1 MSDCSSP
8 SETPSSGEQE
18 PTMVSVPV
26 VGSSASDNMATSW
39 NSGDT
44 LDIHESSDICNLS
57 SLCNNSVSTSNSSQI
72 SSAICTAEIISQDN
86 SNSTFMHSGIT
97 HDADSTSESLG
108 VCDDERMMVD
118 GPLQSTLSVH
128 AIVTQESISVSQES
142 ENSED
147 HLSVVDNITAQN
159 FLQESDLMN
168 AASNALGH
176 EKSPTTDQE
185 LDKSDLHHNL
195 LSLEHQSV
203 SSTQDHIEM
212 QSLLQEQADLDGPVS
227 SITDYHLD
235 HSQTSE
241 LSVGS
246 TSQLDIGATLPE
258 GVNADSVCLSPSSN
272 SSTSSLDLPSGA
284 SISSSIGLPPVSTII
299 RSSAKGR
306 FDVFCRPSNINM
318 IMGIP
323 QFLSNNNSFDV
334 MTSMNNIQRLTSSPC
349 DTFNNASLASPMEV
363 SSSRHNSC
371 TDVVMENVDVP
382 LSSSLVCSSS
392 SISHV
397 ASVVESR
404 CIKANTV
411 MSSLGPDMIE
421 KHALSEITDS
431 QLESANSLTL
441 PISSTSTIP
450 NFVGV
455 VPLREIMHIS
465 TSPSQVSQD
474 LSPMA
479 IEEMA
484 KVAEINE
491 HLRSGAAVST
501 PFSLHSSHESIAR
514 AIMSSHFSV
523 GENIQTDSYAE
534 CISQRSQ
541 PTLVSA
547 IETNVIMSTSN
558 IDSSPKFSVA
568 DIKAIERRLRSEQS
582 QNQTIQN
589 VNHSIDDDSLN
600 TEVIIPDCIPTTEN
614 SDIIYSDVQ
623 SALNQDAETRK
634 ILKAHNI
641 ARSSIIEK
649 NLLQQSQVI
658 KSESTVITSTES
670 ISSNKISGVSAAQNN
685 SSDIITI
692 KSTEKHLSG
701 CNQQDTLPN
710 VNPSAVTASVI
721 QQLLRAQSP
730 PSKLKPSMQRIPR
743 GVITSVMSSKGE
755 SLDQQDILIPTSSPS
770 SETST
775 VKKELSEAEISVSAV
790 EILKNANLA
799 DSTNNS
805 KNKSLNASLSISEQS
820 VINHGNK
827 SPSSDDK
834 EISLPNI
841 TSTVLP
847 SLFSNLSPS
856 ALASLQSSLSSAL
869 PLTIQ
874 PSLSN
879 ISIADNATSAS
890 HLSSASSGLSSPP
903 LSPILLPSSMNSILS
918 TTLRSAVTNV
928 KPPTVDSL
936 VTSNVVTSS
945 NTNIYTGLLKSV
957 GLSNVKQEP
966 GIVTG
971 SGPLPPFTV
980 VSGLSPLVKREFSA
994 SLAPNLIGA
1003 NHMSAQIP
1011 VVTIKQEPGASRA
1024 SASASEF
1031 NPSIILNASAALPSI
1046 ASIHLPPA
1054 AAVQLPVVV
1063 TSSVAITTS
1072 ALTNP
1077 VPSQASTIAFAGSV
1091 STSVA
1096 TSTANAVS
1104 SPHEV
1109 EESKPSEK
1117 KWNCMMCKNG
1127 SPCGL
1132 HPTQSQGSSSGSTR
1146 LTTPPQPVLSGD
1158 PAKPYQCTLCGKHL
1172 ASKNVYQ
1179 LHLRSH
1185 SGEKPF
1191 TCNLCGHHFS
1201 QKTSLTRH
1209 MRSHTGERPFPCDVC
1224 GKRFADKER
1233 IKIHMRTHTGEK
1245 PFACEVCGKRFSQK
1259 STVKRHMSVHTG
1271 EKPFKCESCGKG
1283 FANRGNLNAHSK
1295 THANT

>member
-26 VGSSASDNMATSW
+26 VGSIASDNMATSW

-44 LDIHESSDICNLS
+44 LDIHESSEICNLS
-57 SLCNNSVSTSNSSQI
+57 SLCNNSVSTSVNSSQMT
-72 SSAICTAEIISQDN
+72 SAICTAEIISQDN
-86 SNSTFMHSGIT
+86 SNSASFMHSGIT

-108 VCDDERMMVD
+108 VCDDERMLVD

-128 AIVTQESISVSQES
+128 AIVTQESLAVSQDS

-147 HLSVVDNITAQN
+147 NLSVVDNITAQN
-159 FLQESDLMN
+159 FLQESDIMN
-168 AASNALGH
+168 AASSALGH
-176 EKSPTTDQE
+176 EKSPIGDQE
-185 LDKSDLHHNL
+185 LEKANLHHNL
-195 LSLEHQSV
+195 LLEHTSV

-212 QSLLQEQADLDGPVS
+212 QSLLQDQADLDGPVS

-235 HSQTSE
+235 HSQASE

-284 SISSSIGLPPVSTII
+284 SISSGIGLPPVSTII

-323 QFLSNNNSFDV
+323 PFLSNSNSFDV
-334 MTSMNNIQRLTSSPC
+334 MTSMNNIQRLTSNPC
-349 DTFNNASLASPMEV
+349 DTLNNVSLASPMEV

-371 TDVVMENVDVP
+371 NDVVMENVDVP

-392 SISHV
+392 SISHA

-411 MSSLGPDMIE
+411 MSLGPDMIE
-421 KHALSEITDS
+421 KHALSDMTDS
-431 QLESANSLTL
+431 QLESDNDLTL
-441 PISSTSTIP
+441 PISSTSIQ
-450 NFVGV
+450 NFVA
-455 VPLREIMHIS
+455 LRDIMHIS
-465 TSPSQVSQD
+465 TSPSQVSPE
-474 LSPMA
+474 LTPMT
-479 IEEMA
+479 IEEIV

-491 HLRSGAAVST
+491 HLRSGASVNT
-501 PFSLHSSHESIAR
+501 PFTLSSSDESIAR

-523 GENIQTDSYAE
+523 GENIHTDSYVE

-541 PTLVSA
+541 PISVSA

-558 IDSSPKFSVA
+558 IDASLKFSSA
-568 DIKAIERRLRSEQS
+568 NIKTMEQRLHSEHPP
-582 QNQTIQN
+582 NQTIQN
-589 VNHSIDDDSLN
+589 PNHNINDNPLN
-600 TEVIIPDCIPTTEN
+600 TEVIIPDCNQVTES

-623 SALNQDAETRK
+623 SALNQTVEARK
-634 ILKAHNI
+634 ILKAHNV

-658 KSESTVITSTES
+658 KNESTVITSAES
-670 ISSNKISGVSAAQNN
+670 ASLNKVSGGSAAQNN
-685 SSDIITI
+685 KGDIITI
-692 KSTEKHLSG
+692 KSTDKHATDS
-701 CNQQDTLPN
+701 NQQDSLQN

-730 PSKLKPSMQRIPR
+730 PSKLKPAMQRIPR
-743 GVITSVMSSKGE
+743 GVITSVMSSKE
-755 SLDQQDILIPTSSPS
+755 SLDHRDILIPTSASATKNAS
-770 SETST
+770 I
-775 VKKELSEAEISVSAV
+775 KKEMRDAEIAVS
-790 EILKNANLA
+790 ILKNSDLIAN
-799 DSTNNS
+799 TNSS
-805 KNKSLNASLSISEQS
+805 KDKSLNVSLSISEQS

-827 SPSSDDK
+827 SPPSEEK
-834 EISLPNI
+834 ETSLPNI
-841 TSTVLP
+841 STTVLP
-847 SLFSNLSPS
+847 SLFSNLSAS
-856 ALASLQSSLSSAL
+856 ALASLQSSLSSVL

-874 PSLSN
+874 SSLPN
-879 ISIADNATSAS
+879 ISIGDNAATAS

-903 LSPILLPSSMNSILS
+903 LSPILLPSSMSNMLS

-928 KPPTVDSL
+928 KPPNVDSL
-936 VTSNVVTSS
+936 VTCNAVTS
-945 NTNIYTGLLKSV
+945 TNSMYSGLLKSV
-957 GLSNVKQEP
+957 SLSNVVKQEP

-980 VSGLSPLVKREFSA
+980 VSGLSPLGKREFSA
-994 SLAPNLIGA
+994 SLASNLIGA

-1091 STSVA
+1091 STS
-1096 TSTANAVS
+1096 TANAVS
-1104 SPHEV
+1104 SPHDII

-1117 KWNCMMCKNG
+1117 KWNCLMCKNG

-1132 HPTQSQGSSSGSTR
+1132 HPTQSQGSSSGSAR

-1158 PAKPYQCTLCGKHL
+1158 PAKPFQCTLCGKHL

>member
-1 MSDCSSP
+1 MSDCSSL

-26 VGSSASDNMATSW
+26 VGSSASDNMAATSW
-39 NSGDT
+39 NNGDT

-57 SLCNNSVSTSNSSQI
+57 SLCNNSVSTSANSSQL
-72 SSAICTAEIISQDN
+72 SSAICTEMISQDN
-86 SNSTFMHSGIT
+86 SNSTSFMHSGIT

-118 GPLQSTLSVH
+118 GPLQNALTVH
-128 AIVTQESISVSQES
+128 AIVTQESLSQES
-142 ENSED
+142 ENSDD
-147 HLSVVDNITAQN
+147 HLSVVNNITAQN
-159 FLQESDLMN
+159 FLQESDIMN
-168 AASNALGH
+168 AASSALGH
-176 EKSPTTDQE
+176 EKSPTPDRE
-185 LDKSDLHHNL
+185 LEKSDLHHNL

-212 QSLLQEQADLDGPVS
+212 QSLLQDQADLDGPVS
-227 SITDYHLD
+227 SLTDYHLD
-235 HSQTSE
+235 HSQNSE

-272 SSTSSLDLPSGA
+272 SSTSSLDLPSGVC
-284 SISSSIGLPPVSTII
+284 ISSTMGLPPVSTII

-306 FDVFCRPSNINM
+306 FDAFCRPSNISM

-323 QFLSNNNSFDV
+323 QFLSNANSFDV
-334 MTSMNNIQRLTSSPC
+334 MTSMNNIQHLTSSPC
-349 DTFNNASLASPMEV
+349 DTLNASLASPMEV

-382 LSSSLVCSSS
+382 LSSSLIYSSS
-392 SISHV
+392 SISQV

-411 MSSLGPDMIE
+411 MSSLGPDMME
-421 KHALSEITDS
+421 KHDLSELTDS
-431 QLESANSLTL
+431 QLESASSLTL
-441 PISSTSTIP
+441 PISSTSNISS
-450 NFVGV
+450 FVGV
-455 VPLREIMHIS
+455 VPLRDIMHIS
-465 TSPSQVSQD
+465 NSPSQVSQD

-491 HLRSGAAVST
+491 HLRSGASVNT
-501 PFSLHSSHESIAR
+501 PFSLHSSDESIAR

-523 GENIQTDSYAE
+523 GENIHTDSYVE
-534 CISQRSQ
+534 CMSQRSQ
-541 PTLVSA
+541 PTSVSA

-558 IDSSPKFSVA
+558 IECSPKFSQA

-582 QNQTIQN
+582 SNQTIQN
-589 VNHSIDDDSLN
+589 HDIEEDHLN
-600 TEVIIPDCIPTTEN
+600 TEVIIPDCIQTTE
-614 SDIIYSDVQ
+614 SSEITYADVQ
-623 SALNQDAETRK
+623 NALNQNAEARK

-649 NLLQQSQVI
+649 NLLQQSQVRQN
-658 KSESTVITSTES
+658 ESTVITSAES
-670 ISSNKISGVSAAQNN
+670 ISSKISGVNAAQNN
-685 SSDIITI
+685 DNNLITI
-692 KSTEKHLSG
+692 KTTDKLVSSV
-701 CNQQDTLPN
+701 NQQETLHN

-721 QQLLRAQSP
+721 QHLLRAQSP
-730 PSKLKPSMQRIPR
+730 PSKLKPAMQRIPR

-755 SLDQQDILIPTSSPS
+755 SLDHQDILIPTSAAT
-770 SETST
+770 SEDIN
-775 VKKELSEAEISVSAV
+775 VKKEMNESEIAVSTV
-790 EILKNANLA
+790 EILKNADLVN
-799 DSTNNS
+799 STNIS
-805 KNKSLNASLSISEQS
+805 KDKSINILSISEHS

-827 SPSSDDK
+827 SPSSDDR
-834 EISLPNI
+834 ENSLPNI
-841 TSTVLP
+841 TTTVLP
-847 SLFSNLSPS
+847 SLFSNLSAS

-874 PSLSN
+874 PN
-879 ISIADNATSAS
+879 ISIGDNATSAS

-903 LSPILLPSSMNSILS
+903 LSPILLPSSMSSILS

-928 KPPTVDSL
+928 KPPNVDSL
-936 VTSNVVTSS
+936 VTSS
-945 NTNIYTGLLKSV
+945 NSMYTGLLKSV
-957 GLSNVKQEP
+957 GLSNVVKQEP

-994 SLAPNLIGA
+994 SLASNLIGA

-1011 VVTIKQEPGASRA
+1011 VVTIKQEPGTSRA

-1104 SPHEV
+1104 SPHNV

-1117 KWNCMMCKNG
+1117 KWNCLMCKNG

-1132 HPTQSQGSSSGSTR
+1132 HPTQSQGSSSGSAR
-1146 LTTPPQPVLSGD
+1146 LTTAPQPVLSGD
-1158 PAKPYQCTLCGKHL
+1158 PAKPFQCTLCGKHL

>member
-26 VGSSASDNMATSW
+26 VGSSASDDMATSW

-44 LDIHESSDICNLS
+44 LDIHESSGICNLS
-57 SLCNNSVSTSNSSQI
+57 SLCSNSVSTSVNSSQI
-72 SSAICTAEIISQDN
+72 SSAICTSEMITQDN
-86 SNSTFMHSGIT
+86 SDSTSFMNSGIT

-118 GPLQSTLSVH
+118 GPLQNSLSVH

-159 FLQESDLMN
+159 FLQESDIMN
-168 AASNALGH
+168 AASSALGH
-176 EKSPTTDQE
+176 EKSPTPDQE
-185 LDKSDLHHNL
+185 LEKADLHHNL
-195 LSLEHQSV
+195 LLEHQSV

-212 QSLLQEQADLDGPVS
+212 QSLLQDQADLDGPVS

-272 SSTSSLDLPSGA
+272 SSASSLDLPSGA
-284 SISSSIGLPPVSTII
+284 SISSGMGLPPVSTII

-349 DTFNNASLASPMEV
+349 DTLNNASLASPMEV

-392 SISHV
+392 PISHV

-404 CIKANTV
+404 CIKANAV

-421 KHALSEITDS
+421 KHALSQISDS
-431 QLESANSLTL
+431 HLESANNLTL
-441 PISSTSTIP
+441 PISSNSTIP

-465 TSPSQVSQD
+465 TSSQVSQD

-491 HLRSGAAVST
+491 HLRSGAAVNT
-501 PFSLHSSHESIAR
+501 PFSLHSSDESIAR

-523 GENIQTDSYAE
+523 GENIHTDSYVE
-534 CISQRSQ
+534 CLSQRSQ
-541 PTLVSA
+541 PTSVSA

-558 IDSSPKFSVA
+558 IDPSPKFSPA
-568 DIKAIERRLRSEQS
+568 DIKAIERRLQSEHS
-582 QNQTIQN
+582 PNQNIQN

-600 TEVIIPDCIPTTEN
+600 TEVIIPDCIQTQSNETSE
-614 SDIIYSDVQ
+614 IIYSDVQ
-623 SALNQDAETRK
+623 SALNQEAKTRK
-634 ILKAHNI
+634 IFKAHNV

-649 NLLQQSQVI
+649 NLLQQSQII
-658 KSESTVITSTES
+658 KNESTVITSAES
-670 ISSNKISGVSAAQNN
+670 VSSNKISGVN
-685 SSDIITI
+685 SGQSNSDSILSMKT
-692 KSTEKHLSG
+692 TDKHASD
-701 CNQQDTLPN
+701 NDQQDSLRN

-730 PSKLKPSMQRIPR
+730 PSKLKSMQRIPR
-743 GVITSVMSSKGE
+743 GVITSVMSSKE
-755 SLDQQDILIPTSSPS
+755 SLDHQDNLIPTSA
-770 SETST
+770 ENTS
-775 VKKELSEAEISVSAV
+775 VKKEINETEIAVSAV
-790 EILKNANLA
+790 DILKNTNLI

-805 KNKSLNASLSISEQS
+805 KNKSLNVFLNIGEQS

-827 SPSSDDK
+827 SPLSGEK
-834 EISLPNI
+834 ESSLPNI
-841 TSTVLP
+841 TTAVLP
-847 SLFSNLSPS
+847 SLFSNLSAS

-874 PSLSN
+874 SSLPN
-879 ISIADNATSAS
+879 INIGDNHTTAS

-903 LSPILLPSSMNSILS
+903 LSPILLPSSMNNILS
-918 TTLRSAVTNV
+918 TSLRSAVTNV
-928 KPPTVDSL
+928 KPPIADSL
-936 VTSNVVTSS
+936 VTSNTVTS
-945 NTNIYTGLLKSV
+945 TNSMYSGLLKSV
-957 GLSNVKQEP
+957 GLSNIVKQEP

-994 SLAPNLIGA
+994 SLASNLIGA

-1096 TSTANAVS
+1096 TSTANAAS
-1104 SPHEV
+1104 SPLDG

-1117 KWNCMMCKNG
+1117 KWNCTMCKNG

-1132 HPTQSQGSSSGSTR
+1132 HPTQSQGSSGSAR

-1158 PAKPYQCTLCGKHL
+1158 PAKPFQCTLCGKHL